1 MRQGYYLLAAG
12 LLSGTAQAQDTN
24 CSFTGNM
31 ASCHTSPSRGVDT
44 SFYTRPAP
52 QPEAMAPYWQQMIAG
67 RQQMEL
73 QRQQA
78 AVAQQQA
85 DQAAAQAYLQQSD
98 ALQLARQQQNE
109 LDTARELAA
118 TESCTAA
125 FGRDLLK
132 IKVEAAQ
139 RRNVQCRADYKL
151 SHGW

>member
-1 MRQGYYLLAAG
+1 MRQGCYLIAVGLLA
-12 LLSGTAQAQDTN
+12 GTAQAQDTN
-24 CSFTGNM
+24 CSFMGNM

-44 SFYTRPAP
+44 SFYSRPAP
-52 QPEAMAPYWQQMIAG
+52 QPDVMPYWPQMIAG

-85 DQAAAQAYLQQSD
+85 DQVAAQAYLQQSD
-98 ALQLARQQQNE
+98 ALQLARQQQTE
-109 LDTARELAA
+109 LDSARELAA
-118 TESCTAA
+118 TESCTAS

-132 IKVEAAQ
+132 IKVELAQ
-139 RRNVQCRADYKL
+139 QRNTQCKADYKL